1 MQKNTLSASI
11 FLSKNSQNSVLI
23 DNMIVLPP
31 SVFNLKSLKIPL
43 GAFPPTQ
50 AYHVKCHLVVIC
62 RVMTQLLET
71 LVL

>member
-1 MQKNTLSASI
+1 
-11 FLSKNSQNSVLI
+11 
-23 DNMIVLPP
+23 MIVLPP